1 MVFDQIRI
9 LVGELRGEMRMNM
22 ATDMNPN
29 GFVLKKLVKSLEMF
43 DTAFEVVESV
53 TTEVKEHW

>member
-1 MVFDQIRI
+1 
-9 LVGELRGEMRMNM
+9 MNM

-53 TTEVKEHW
+53 TAEVKEHW